1 MDEQAKNPFGPFF
14 DEIRKIVKEEIRG
27 ETVRLGGLPSE
38 DRLVDA
44 EEAAR
49 LLGTSPGWL
58 YKNARKL
65 PFTVKL
71 HAKMLRF
78 SHAGIQRYIAAKTVK
93 PGT

>member
-1 MDEQAKNPFGPFF
+1 MSEPDQNPFELFLSA
-14 DEIRKIVKEEIRG
+14 IRQVVREE
-27 ETVRLGGLPSE
+27 VRAEVRNSAPVSE

-78 SHAGIQRYIAAKTVK
+78 SHAGIQRYIAAKKVK
-93 PGT
+93 PGP